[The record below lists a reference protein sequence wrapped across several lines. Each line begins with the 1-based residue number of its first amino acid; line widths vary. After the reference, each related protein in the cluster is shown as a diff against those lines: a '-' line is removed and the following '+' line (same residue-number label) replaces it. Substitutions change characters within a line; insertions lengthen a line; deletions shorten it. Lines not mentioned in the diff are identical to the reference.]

1 MRTYLRREDFILIGG
16 NKMFNYAVFDDRG
29 ILISDEVCDVNEMAE
44 LIKYRLL
51 SEATNIEY
59 RFEGDEKCNL
69 EIWLTSLCNFVGQVL
84 IDGCMK
90 QYRDLTLLDSI
101 SYETNDGKEL
111 IKLISKPEFF
121 EFFKTKWPCFYR
133 IIDKLLSEESKELEN
148 YIWSEMMFKKKSK
161 YKRPKDAIYE
171 YMKYW
176 LELVYGEEV
185 KRFWIPDIRIVKG

>member
-29 ILISDEVCDVNEMAE
+29 IMISDEVCDVNEMAK
-44 LIKYRLL
+44 LIQYRLL

-69 EIWLTSLCNFVGQVL
+69 EIWLTSLCNFIGQVL

-161 YKRPKDAIYE
+161 YKRPKDVIGE
-171 YMKYW
+171 YIKYW

>member
-29 ILISDEVCDVNEMAE
+29 IMISNEICDANKMAKLIQ
-44 LIKYRLL
+44 YRLL
-51 SEATNIEY
+51 SEATNIEWHL
-59 RFEGDEKCNL
+59 ECEEKCHL

-111 IKLISKPEFF
+111 IKLVSKPEFF
-121 EFFKTKWPCFYR
+121 KFFETKWPCFYR

>member
-29 ILISDEVCDVNEMAE
+29 ILISDEVCDVNEMAK
-44 LIKYRLL
+44 LIQYRLL
-51 SEATNIEY
+51 SEASNIEY
-59 RFEGDEKCNL
+59 HLECEEKCNL

-90 QYRDLTLLDSI
+90 QYRNLTLLDSI

-111 IKLISKPEFF
+111 IRLVSSPEFF

-133 IIDKLLSEESKELEN
+133 IIDKLLSEESRELEN
-148 YIWSEMMFKKKSK
+148 YIWSDMMFKKKSK

>member
-1 MRTYLRREDFILIGG
+1 
-16 NKMFNYAVFDDRG
+16 MFNYAVFDNRG
-29 ILISDEVCDVNEMAE
+29 ILISDEICDVNEMAK
-44 LIKYRLL
+44 IIQYRLL
-51 SEATNIEY
+51 SEAQNIEWHLEY
-59 RFEGDEKCNL
+59 EEKCHL

-84 IDGCMK
+84 VDGCMK

-111 IKLISKPEFF
+111 IRLVSSPEFF

-133 IIDKLLSEESKELEN
+133 IIDKLLSEGTKESKELEN
-148 YIWSEMMFKKKSK
+148 YIWSDMMFKKKSK
-161 YKRPKDAIYE
+161 YKRPKDVIYE

>member
-1 MRTYLRREDFILIGG
+1 
-16 NKMFNYAVFDDRG
+16 MFNYAVFDDRG
-29 ILISDEVCDVNEMAE
+29 ILISDEVCDVNEMAK
-44 LIKYRLL
+44 LIQYRLL

-133 IIDKLLSEESKELEN
+133 IINKLLSEGTKESKELEN
-148 YIWSEMMFKKKSK
+148 YVWSEMMFKKKSK
-161 YKRPKDAIYE
+161 YKRPKDAIGE
-171 YMKYW
+171 YLKYW

>member
-29 ILISDEVCDVNEMAE
+29 ILISDEVCDVNEMAK
-44 LIKYRLL
+44 LIQYRLL

>member
-29 ILISDEVCDVNEMAE
+29 ILISDEVCDVNEMAK
-44 LIKYRLL
+44 LIQYRLL

-111 IKLISKPEFF
+111 IKLVSKPEFF

>member
-1 MRTYLRREDFILIGG
+1 
-16 NKMFNYAVFDDRG
+16 MFNYAVFDDRG
-29 ILISDEVCDVNEMAE
+29 ILISDEVCDVNKMAE
-44 LIKYRLL
+44 LIQYRLL
-51 SEATNIEY
+51 SEAQNIEWHL
-59 RFEGDEKCNL
+59 ECEEKCHL
-69 EIWLTSLCNFVGQVL
+69 EIWLTSLCNFVGQIL

-90 QYRDLTLLDSI
+90 QYRNLTLLDSI

-111 IKLISKPEFF
+111 IRLVSSPEFF
-121 EFFKTKWPCFYR
+121 EFFKTRWPCFYR